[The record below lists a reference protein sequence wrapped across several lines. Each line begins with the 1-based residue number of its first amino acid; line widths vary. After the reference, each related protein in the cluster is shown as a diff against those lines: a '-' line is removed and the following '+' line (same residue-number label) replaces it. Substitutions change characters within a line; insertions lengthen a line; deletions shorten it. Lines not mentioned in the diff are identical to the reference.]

1 MYRKIKLLFLI
12 TTLIFFSFCKK
23 NVKTIPDHLKKGT
36 AEYYMNNGYKSL
48 NQGSLNISMEQ
59 FRKALKKKPG
69 LMKASMGLGIVYL
82 KQMKFNESL
91 KLFTDIAK
99 HYPSNADAF
108 NFMGIIHSE
117 LGNYESAKE
126 NFLIA
131 ANSQN
136 YSTPENAFLNL
147 AVLEVKFKRLDNALR
162 YIEKGLTKNS
172 EFVSLYNL
180 KGSIYE
186 EKGFYKKAVYNYERA
201 LQLSRVKDISIKI
214 NIARGYIK
222 MGQRIK
228 ALNLLEKMLGEAP
241 SAEIRNI
248 ISKMIKQAE
257 KI

>member
-1 MYRKIKLLFLI
+1 MYRKIKLLILI
-12 TTLIFFSFCKK
+12 TTLIFFSFCRKD
-23 NVKTIPDHLKKGT
+23 VKTIPDHLRKGT

-48 NQGSLNISMEQ
+48 NLGSLNIAMEQ

-69 LMKASMGLGIVYL
+69 LMKSSMGLGIVYL
-82 KQMKFNESL
+82 KQRKFKESL

-131 ANSQN
+131 ANSQH

-147 AVLEVKFKRLDNALR
+147 ALLEVKAKRLDNALR
-162 YIEKGLTKNS
+162 YIEKGIINNP
-172 EFVSLYNL
+172 EFVSLFNL

-186 EKGFYKKAVYNYERA
+186 EKGFYKKA
-201 LQLSRVKDISIKI
+201 
-214 NIARGYIK
+214 
-222 MGQRIK
+222 K
-228 ALNLLEKMLGEAP
+228 ALYEQSLMSKILDASGIPTTLKKRRFQMVLP
-241 SAEIRNI
+241 
-248 ISKMIKQAE
+248 ISRDILDITLTDSLKYIVDKS
-257 KI
+257 